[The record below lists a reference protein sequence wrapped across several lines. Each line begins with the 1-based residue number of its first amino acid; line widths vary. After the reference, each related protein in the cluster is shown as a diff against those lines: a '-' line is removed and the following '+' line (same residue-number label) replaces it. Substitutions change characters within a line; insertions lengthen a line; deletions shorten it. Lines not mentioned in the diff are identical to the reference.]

1 MCDVHQLLTAI
12 NIHSSTRITPPPVC
26 KELLWV
32 VVDQLA
38 VDEYIHVMGTD
49 QINLKVVLII
59 EGKIGD
65 FKVYYLVLHLLLLR
79 QLDFSNLADV
89 VHLHSGA
96 KHLDLVGVRPWGCWR

>member
-1 MCDVHQLLTAI
+1 MCDAHQTKCQLLTAI
-12 NIHSSTRITPPPVC
+12 NIHSSTRITHQPVC

-59 EGKIGD
+59 EGKMGISKYFNG
-65 FKVYYLVLHLLLLR
+65 
-79 QLDFSNLADV
+79 
-89 VHLHSGA
+89 
-96 KHLDLVGVRPWGCWR
+96 